1 MSTIDNKKKI
11 IINSSFFSPTK
22 SKTLK
27 AKSPKL
33 TTSIIN
39 PNILKKTLI
48 NKIKQHKH
56 KEELQKSSLL
66 SQQITKNDNND
77 IGLFTDEFKESIH
90 YLDALSKQK
99 KSNKLSRDGGDTTIK
114 NKTLKNPYLHVNL
127 ELPEELKT
135 PLCSSELK
143 YTDNDISNIKLKTQT
158 IQQDV
163 PYGCLKNGNKPTY
176 RNWQTTTQKNILNH
190 DAIKNTMIDNNIEN
204 KQYKMTEREKKLEMI
219 REKLKFHQ
227 QMLKKEKESESNLYN
242 KDKPMVCDIDLS
254 NQLPQI
260 HCSDQMHIVNQNI
273 SLPKSIVTL
282 ENNNII
288 SNKTPLSEFIEDIK
302 NEPKVMIKKTIKR
315 KYTLGKS
322 HINKRVGI
330 LIKDNQ
336 TRKKII
342 IAQKEMKKKP
352 VNEIKNYLKEHG
364 LIKVGTNAPND
375 VIRKIYESSLLAGD
389 INNNNSEILLHN
401 FVN

>member
-56 KEELQKSSLL
+56 KEELQKGSLL
-66 SQQITKNDNND
+66 SQPITKNDNDD

-99 KSNKLSRDGGDTTIK
+99 KSNKLSRDGGDTSIK

-143 YTDNDISNIKLKTQT
+143 YTDNDISNIKLKAQT

-242 KDKPMVCDIDLS
+242 KDKPMVCDVDLS
-254 NQLPQI
+254 NQMPQI
-260 HCSDQMHIVNQNI
+260 HCLDQMHIVNQNI

-322 HINKRVGI
+322 PINKRVGI

-389 INNNNSEILLHN
+389 INNNNSETLLHN